1 MKETHCTTIPYWLKA
16 LVQGQRSFKTMR
28 VLFVLLGFVAVH
40 AATVRSTEQ
49 LNENPI
55 RRIVNLLQM
64 MAKEIE
70 TDGEKDEEMHEKCTA
85 HSRMPRSYRLDVAA
99 VWYERFQYQKHR
111 LAPRA

>member
-1 MKETHCTTIPYWLKA
+1 M
-16 LVQGQRSFKTMR
+16 G
-28 VLFVLLGFVAVH
+28 VLTLLLGLAAVQ
-40 AATVRSTEQ
+40 AAALRGKEEMS
-49 LNENPI
+49 ENPI

-70 TDGEKDEEMHEKCTA
+70 EDGEKDEEMHEKCTA